1 MATEHFLINPPKRL
15 SRRRRNPV
23 GETLVTIGANPM
35 RTNPW
40 FGHSAGHRKAAL
52 IRWGKL
58 TTKRRRKRSAP
69 KVSVRRKK
77 AVVRHVVK
85 RRRAVDRRTKAYKSY
100 ALGQQK
106 QLAGFLG
113 LTSGR
118 KPKFRWKSGQ
128 GWVKRKSNPIGRYGM
143 ARRRKRNTWF
153 GEPRRHRK
161 AALKGWRRGHKIG
174 RKRIK
179 HYRRNPGEYGVNPK
193 RRQRSIRRRHNP
205 MVDLKR
211 FTGGLMDIRSWGPL
225 AITGGISA
233 VTGAVVPGM
242 IGLVNP
248 WAKIGAQLVVAVG
261 GGLAV
266 EKVVDH
272 RHGQAWMIVGVS
284 MVGYQL
290 IKQYLLM
297 PYLPQFA
304 VGLGEEGEYSDYTTR
319 DVSQEIGAFPGEV
332 GAFPQ
337 GISGYPGVGAES
349 EAVGA
354 YPYDG
359 SSY

>member
-1 MATEHFLINPPKRL
+1 M
-15 SRRRRNPV
+15 RRNP
-23 GETLVTIGANPM
+23 
-35 RTNPW
+35 W
-40 FGHSAGHRKAAL
+40 YGHSAGHRKAAL

-58 TTKRRRKRSAP
+58 TTRRRKRSAP

-77 AVVRHVVK
+77 AVVRHVVA
-85 RRRAVDRRTKAYKSY
+85 RRRAVDRRTKAYRQY
-100 ALGQQK
+100 AAGQQRE
-106 QLAGFLG
+106 LAGFLG
-113 LTSGR
+113 LVRGR
-118 KPKFRWKSGQ
+118 KPKFRWVSGK
-128 GWVKRKSNPIGRYGM
+128 GWVRRKSNPIGRYGM
-143 ARRRKRNTWF
+143 ARRRRKHNTWF

-179 HYRRNPGEYGVNPK
+179 HYRRNPEGYGVNPK
-193 RRQRSIRRRHNP
+193 RRRRGIRRRHNP
-205 MVDLKR
+205 AVDLKR

-225 AITGGISA
+225 AITGGLSA

-248 WAKIGAQLVVAVG
+248 WAKIGTQLVVAIG
-261 GGLAV
+261 GGMAV
-266 EKVVDH
+266 EKMVDH

-290 IKQYLLM
+290 IKQYVLT

-304 VGLGEEGEYSDYTTR
+304 VGLGAYSDYTTR
-319 DVSQEIGAFPGEV
+319 DVSQEIGAFPSEV
-332 GAFPQ
+332 SAFPQ
-337 GISGYPGVGAES
+337 GISAYPGVGAE
-349 EAVGA
+349 EEEVGA

-359 SSY
+359 TAY